1 MLVNRYTN
9 NISSINFYFILLIA
23 LYLLIVADKKMLID
37 KIYLTNILI

>member
-1 MLVNRYTN
+1 MFF
-9 NISSINFYFILLIA
+9 IFILLIA